1 MTDKKPAP
9 RRKRARTSD
18 GQFKANDPKSPVN
31 EAWEPEA
38 IEPAKEVDYSIKPK
52 VNPTSSAGKYD
63 KTSKP
68 KVRPR
73 QGVRTI
79 EY

>member
-1 MTDKKPAP
+1 MTDKNPAP
-9 RRKRARTSD
+9 RRKRARNSD

-31 EAWEPEA
+31 EAWEPQA
-38 IEPAKEVDYSIKPK
+38 IEPSKEIDYSIKTK

-63 KTSKP
+63 KNSKP

>member
-1 MTDKKPAP
+1 MTETNKAP

-18 GQFKANDPKSPVN
+18 GKFKGNDPTTSVN
-31 EAWEPEA
+31 EAWLPEE
-38 IEPAKEVDYSIKPK
+38 IEPAKEIDYSIKPK
-52 VNPTSSAGKYD
+52 VSPTSSAGKYD
-63 KTSKP
+63 KNAKP

-73 QGVRTI
+73 QGVRVI

>member
-1 MTDKKPAP
+1 MTDKNPAP

-18 GQFKANDPKSPVN
+18 GQFKANDPNSSVN
-31 EAWEPEA
+31 EAWMPEE
-38 IEPAKEVDYSIKPK
+38 IDLKKEIDYSIKPK

-73 QGVRTI
+73 QGVRVI

>member
-18 GQFKANDPKSPVN
+18 GQFKANDPTTPVN
-31 EAWEPEA
+31 DAWLPEELDLEKA
-38 IEPAKEVDYSIKPK
+38 IDYSIKPK